1 MQAVAFKDKRRGSAG
16 NKAADDPNYE
26 NITFTFKNQ
35 NQPKGSHSPPKNKVP
50 AESRPPSDTAQGH
63 HWLPKAMMSLNT
75 FLTLSCMV
83 LLAVVLVK
91 NSEMSRELVVLKE
104 ELWNV
109 STSVQEHQEEQK
121 TQWGNVEQRV
131 TAAKQSIDTVMRN
144 VQEGNPKRRQLAT
157 VPNIDEVKKTLQ
169 EILSILK
176 TSKPTRPLPGYLRPY
191 VGFHGHVR
199 PTAAALRHRLARPA
213 HTPVPSL
220 RLRTP
225 PPLYGAVKQLGQI
238 GGRRSGPLLDKGISL
253 IREGGGMEARFTRGK
268 SALLERALARPRTEV
283 SLSAFAL
290 LFSELV
296 QHCQSRVFSVA
307 ELQARLAALGRQVGA
322 RVLDALV
329 AREKGARRE
338 TKVLGALLFVKGAVW
353 KALFGKEADKLEQAN
368 DDARTFYIIEREPL
382 INTYISV
389 PKENSTLNC
398 ASFTAGIVEAVLTH
412 SGFPAKVTAHWHK
425 GTTLM
430 IKFEEAVI
438 ARDRALE
445 GR

>member
-1 MQAVAFKDKRRGSAG
+1 MTLAVPSSGLPSLSHIPG
-16 NKAADDPNYE
+16 HVLSL
-26 NITFTFKNQ
+26 ILCW
-35 NQPKGSHSPPKNKVP
+35 GSHQPGWAVEGNFWYLICFLPFPAREPSPARSGLVFF
-50 AESRPPSDTAQGH
+50 SVRP
-63 HWLPKAMMSLNT
+63 
-75 FLTLSCMV
+75 
-83 LLAVVLVK
+83 
-91 NSEMSRELVVLKE
+91 
-104 ELWNV
+104 
-109 STSVQEHQEEQK
+109 
-121 TQWGNVEQRV
+121 EQR
-131 TAAKQSIDTVMRN
+131 SRDCI
-144 VQEGNPKRRQLAT
+144 
-157 VPNIDEVKKTLQ
+157 
-169 EILSILK
+169 
-176 TSKPTRPLPGYLRPY
+176 
-191 VGFHGHVR
+191 
-199 PTAAALRHRLARPA
+199 
-213 HTPVPSL
+213 
-220 RLRTP
+220 
-225 PPLYGAVKQLGQI
+225 
-238 GGRRSGPLLDKGISL
+238 
-253 IREGGGMEARFTRGK
+253 MEARFTRGK
-268 SALLERALARPRTEV
+268 SALLERALVRPRTEV

>member
-1 MQAVAFKDKRRGSAG
+1 MTHAPVPLIVG
-16 NKAADDPNYE
+16 
-26 NITFTFKNQ
+26 
-35 NQPKGSHSPPKNKVP
+35 QPRP
-50 AESRPPSDTAQGH
+50 A
-63 HWLPKAMMSLNT
+63 
-75 FLTLSCMV
+75 
-83 LLAVVLVK
+83 
-91 NSEMSRELVVLKE
+91 
-104 ELWNV
+104 
-109 STSVQEHQEEQK
+109 
-121 TQWGNVEQRV
+121 
-131 TAAKQSIDTVMRN
+131 
-144 VQEGNPKRRQLAT
+144 
-157 VPNIDEVKKTLQ
+157 
-169 EILSILK
+169 
-176 TSKPTRPLPGYLRPY
+176 RPLPGYLRPCRVPRTRAPPY
-191 VGFHGHVR
+191 GRSPESPRAPCPH
-199 PTAAALRHRLARPA
+199 ARPVAAPA
-213 HTPVPSL
+213 HAPFL
-220 RLRTP
+220 R
-225 PPLYGAVKQLGQI
+225 
-238 GGRRSGPLLDKGISL
+238 RRKAARPN
-253 IREGGGMEARFTRGK
+253 RRPQVGGMEARFTRGK

>member
-1 MQAVAFKDKRRGSAG
+1 M
-16 NKAADDPNYE
+16 E
-26 NITFTFKNQ
+26 
-35 NQPKGSHSPPKNKVP
+35 
-50 AESRPPSDTAQGH
+50 
-63 HWLPKAMMSLNT
+63 
-75 FLTLSCMV
+75 V
-83 LLAVVLVK
+83 LLAQSCRDSATPWMVASQAPL
-91 NSEMSRELVVLKE
+91 SLGFSRQSLYHL
-104 ELWNV
+104 
-109 STSVQEHQEEQK
+109 SHQ
-121 TQWGNVEQRV
+121 G
-131 TAAKQSIDTVMRN
+131 S
-144 VQEGNPKRRQLAT
+144 
-157 VPNIDEVKKTLQ
+157 
-169 EILSILK
+169 
-176 TSKPTRPLPGYLRPY
+176 
-191 VGFHGHVR
+191 
-199 PTAAALRHRLARPA
+199 
-213 HTPVPSL
+213 
-220 RLRTP
+220 
-225 PPLYGAVKQLGQI
+225 PPLASLP
-238 GGRRSGPLLDKGISL
+238 SPLRDKGISL

>member
-1 MQAVAFKDKRRGSAG
+1 MPGSW
-16 NKAADDPNYE
+16 
-26 NITFTFKNQ
+26 
-35 NQPKGSHSPPKNKVP
+35 
-50 AESRPPSDTAQGH
+50 RPPA
-63 HWLPKAMMSLNT
+63 PVRA
-75 FLTLSCMV
+75 
-83 LLAVVLVK
+83 
-91 NSEMSRELVVLKE
+91 
-104 ELWNV
+104 
-109 STSVQEHQEEQK
+109 
-121 TQWGNVEQRV
+121 
-131 TAAKQSIDTVMRN
+131 
-144 VQEGNPKRRQLAT
+144 
-157 VPNIDEVKKTLQ
+157 
-169 EILSILK
+169 
-176 TSKPTRPLPGYLRPY
+176 
-191 VGFHGHVR
+191 VR
-199 PTAAALRHRLARPA
+199 PTP
-213 HTPVPSL
+213 
-220 RLRTP
+220 
-225 PPLYGAVKQLGQI
+225 
-238 GGRRSGPLLDKGISL
+238 GGREDSGIFAGPSARSTPGRGSRCLADPRGPGPVTAQLTDPNRIS
-253 IREGGGMEARFTRGK
+253 GCGGMEARFTRGK